1 VTVLDAV
8 FVVAT
13 IVFFA
18 AGGAYIAA
26 CRWLERSRS

>member
-1 VTVLDAV
+1 VLDAV
-8 FVVAT
+8 FVVVT
-13 IVFFA
+13 IAFFA